1 MKHGRRPIDISLAQ
15 QNSIYWQM
23 LLLKL
28 KGTQFNKETELILS
42 KMIKTNLIL
51 LAMGEV
57 LILCDW
63 TLQRGLSYLG
73 LFYSYGDSLSLTVI
87 ITPSG

>member
-1 MKHGRRPIDISLAQ
+1 M
-15 QNSIYWQM
+15 N
-23 LLLKL
+23 
-28 KGTQFNKETELILS
+28 LS

-51 LAMGEV
+51 LAMGGV

-73 LFYSYGDSLSLTVI
+73 LLYSYGDSLSLMVI